1 LVTLYATL
9 ITLFGLAWVLFLIGW
24 INVGGRQIYVV
35 HIIDS
40 VLVALFAV
48 VGDGLA
54 PFRAIDTYHMI
65 FIAHYHHYTWS
76 RRKKDMLPELRDHN
90 DLPANNAPMSGRNG
104 TDPEDPEKQWEFT
117 VLTPKQQAKLEHHQA
132 KFCKSHSFY
141 KPHETD
147 THNAFPLRLLV
158 AIVVLLDCHSLL
170 QISLGAVTW
179 GWYYKIRPFAVTT
192 VILCCS
198 ITCNAMAGLLI
209 TIGDR
214 RTRKK
219 DVLERMNRQEL
230 TEEAMQHLERKKE
243 RESESEREDNE
254 DSSKK
259 GRSSLQLPRLL
270 HSEEKGKVKQP
281 NRGPSAQSAYP

>member
-1 LVTLYATL
+1 LYATL

-24 INVGGRQIYVV
+24 ISVGGKQLYVQ

-65 FIAHYHHYTWS
+65 YIAHYHHFTWS
-76 RRKKDMLPELRDHN
+76 HRKKEQLPKLTDHN
-90 DLPANNAPMSGRNG
+90 DLPAVNAPVSERR
-104 TDPEDPEKQWEFT
+104 DSSPHDPEKPVEFT
-117 VLTPKQQAKLEHHQA
+117 VLTPKQQAKLEHHQK

-141 KPHETD
+141 KPHETE
-147 THNAFPLRLLV
+147 THHAFPLRLLV
-158 AIVVLLDCHSLL
+158 AIVVLLDCHSFL
-170 QISLGAVTW
+170 QISLGATTW
-179 GWYYKIRPFAVTT
+179 GIYYKTRPAAITT

-198 ITCNAMAGLLI
+198 ITANATAGLLI

-219 DVLERMNRQEL
+219 DVVERMNRQEL
-230 TEEAMQHLERKKE
+230 TEEAIQHIEKKKE
-243 RESESEREDNE
+243 RESESEREDEPAEKEGRRSLNFLRPA
-254 DSSKK
+254 DSSIS
-259 GRSSLQLPRLL
+259 G
-270 HSEEKGKVKQP
+270 KGKGKQP
-281 NRGPSAQSAYP
+281 ESAYP